1 MLSLAQERN
10 AGVEAFEYGPKM
22 CFGRFFA
29 DAGLYLNIV
38 RSEHSAVI
46 SCFQYKITL
55 SIRKGEKLKSTLD
68 LSQGILTCPDEFK
81 CRISEKHADLIR
93 HE

>member
-38 RSEHSAVI
+38 RSLAVFNI
-46 SCFQYKITL
+46 NNAVDK
-55 SIRKGEKLKSTLD
+55 KGREIEVD
-68 LSQGILTCPDEFK
+68 FRP
-81 CRISEKHADLIR
+81 
-93 HE
+93 

>member
-29 DAGLYLNIV
+29 DSGLYLNIV
-38 RSEHSAVI
+38 RSLAV
-46 SCFQYKITL
+46 FNVK
-55 SIRKGEKLKSTLD
+55 
-68 LSQGILTCPDEFK
+68 
-81 CRISEKHADLIR
+81 
-93 HE
+93 